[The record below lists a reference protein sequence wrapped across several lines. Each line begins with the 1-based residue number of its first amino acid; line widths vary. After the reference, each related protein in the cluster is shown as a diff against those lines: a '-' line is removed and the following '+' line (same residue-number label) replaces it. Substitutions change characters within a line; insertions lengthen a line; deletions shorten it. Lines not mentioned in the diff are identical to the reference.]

1 VSSNYYV
8 YRFKTCNIQH
18 PFQLEVEEFEDIKS
32 GYKISLTFAPN
43 PYFSNTILFKE
54 FHLAVTGMYCSFIG
68 G

>member
-1 VSSNYYV
+1 M
-8 YRFKTCNIQH
+8 
-18 PFQLEVEEFEDIKS
+18 EEFEDIKS

-68 G
+68 GGGRKLEYMEKTPALSVTDLIT